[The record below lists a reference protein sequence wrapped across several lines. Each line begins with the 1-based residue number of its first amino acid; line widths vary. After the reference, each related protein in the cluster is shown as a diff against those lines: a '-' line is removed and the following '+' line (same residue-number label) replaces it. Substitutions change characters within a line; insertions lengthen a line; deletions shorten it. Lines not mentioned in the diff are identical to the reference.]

1 MNKNQTL
8 KKARELGYITGK
20 QLHSHLMRDKEFRA
34 LWEAQAAERAIRM
47 AIIQKRIE
55 KKLTQAA
62 VAKKAKMHQSAI
74 ARLESGEG
82 SPTLETVSRVLAAL
96 DATVHVS

>member
-1 MNKNQTL
+1 MKKTSLQ
-8 KKARELGYITGK
+8 KARTLGYTTSA
-20 QLHSHLMRDKEFRA
+20 QLQRELMRDKKFRT
-34 LWEAQAAERAIRM
+34 LWETRAAERAIRF

-55 KKLTQAA
+55 KRLTQAA
-62 VAKKAKMHQSAI
+62 VAKKARMHQSAV

-96 DATVHVS
+96 DAKISVS